1 MFMPQFDLLTLSSQ
15 GVGLL
20 VFFYFLYLINIQ
32 AVLPC
37 FIEIQKFRVKKLA
50 KNHRIITYVKGYLNS
65 NLHFTYSF
73 YSSFFDK
80 K

>member
-15 GVGLL
+15 VFGLL
-20 VFFYFLYLINIQ
+20 VFLYFLYLINIQ
-32 AVLPC
+32 TVIPC
-37 FIEIQKFRVKKLA
+37 FIEIQKFRTKKLA
-50 KNHRIITYVKGYLNS
+50 KNHRIIVSVQGYLNS
-65 NLHFTYSF
+65 NLHFTYFF